1 MGTHVGGEVLTVEE
15 DWEDAVVLG
24 AFGECSELFLTSL
37 GVPKLTFCS
46 PGSVS
51 SEGAFIVIA
60 ILCEA
65 LV

>member
-24 AFGECSELFLTSL
+24 AFGECSEPFPTSL
-37 GVPKLTFCS
+37 GELKLTFCS
-46 PGSVS
+46 PDSVI
-51 SEGAFIVIA
+51 SEGALIVIA